1 MKIKELEKIVNG
13 LGLECEWGNNM
24 QVIMTIWQPH
34 KNSGYK
40 FGSKYYSSDVLGK
53 KQVQELNDKFEKLL
67 VILKKHKI
75 KIKEVDM
82 IENGVISQI
91 TLMVRFE
98 RLMNNQSDLNFEI
111 EDFED
116 WSGGKWVDYNDV
128 MPEFI
133 GYGGSDPYA
142 VDVSAMFRDWEL
154 KKHER
159 DMVVE
164 NIDELFKTFIKE
176 DNYEWIMNFVRM
188 NNDVRPLEIALE
200 KGVLEPKFTI
210 ETLFGNDEIYYE
222 KQKEYTKVLK
232 LLTPFK
238 VDDLDINQDSNY
250 RGYLPEIITS
260 SPKMYKQV
268 LENWEFEYD
277 SGQRILTFLIQDEL
291 FKQFKQF
298 LNVKDPAKYYFDD
311 WYDLGEYFLK
321 TLSRDDLKLTQEV
334 FDKKWMEM
342 EHIDNDYVIDFLVQQ
357 IKNEPDITNEVIVI
371 KEFIA
376 AKELTPIKRL
386 FGLVMGIL
394 RDEHFFLPQV
404 VEPFLTVKNLD
415 FKQADGEVMKYLD
428 DDHPLKKQLIAND
441 DFVQYLIDVDKLEYL
456 PKTVT
461 DVFLF

>member
-1 MKIKELEKIVNG
+1 
-13 LGLECEWGNNM
+13 
-24 QVIMTIWQPH
+24 
-34 KNSGYK
+34 
-40 FGSKYYSSDVLGK
+40 
-53 KQVQELNDKFEKLL
+53 
-67 VILKKHKI
+67 
-75 KIKEVDM
+75 
-82 IENGVISQI
+82 
-91 TLMVRFE
+91 
-98 RLMNNQSDLNFEI
+98 
-111 EDFED
+111 
-116 WSGGKWVDYNDV
+116 
-128 MPEFI
+128 
-133 GYGGSDPYA
+133 
-142 VDVSAMFRDWEL
+142 
-154 KKHER
+154 
-159 DMVVE
+159 
-164 NIDELFKTFIKE
+164 
-176 DNYEWIMNFVRM
+176 
-188 NNDVRPLEIALE
+188 LEIALE

-428 DDHPLKKQLIAND
+428 DDHTLKKQLIAND